1 VGNPA
6 RDRGRRPGRRRPR
19 DDLLALPAPRR
30 EPGLPG
36 RTAPPCPPPD
46 EAAPSRPAR
55 ALHETNR
62 ARLSRTTGVVST
74 RPRLLS
80 AIDFV
85 GRLRARKPP
94 EIGGFAQE
102 DAPLGPPAVLKTAF
116 RPRSIREARL
126 TPRVLASSSERARRS
141 RSTLTEMTLTPAPLR
156 GRPGLRRAF
165 SQARRSA
172 GLNGRDLVTIIS
184 RSNSFVAS
192 CSSSSSS
199 EAFFDTKRVRSGA
212 KARTGL
218 RAGHCD
224 RPGASIER
232 PIGVLLVGGAAFSYE
247 GPGCGGSLHR
257 SAISS
262 SSS

>member
-1 VGNPA
+1 
-6 RDRGRRPGRRRPR
+6 
-19 DDLLALPAPRR
+19 
-30 EPGLPG
+30 
-36 RTAPPCPPPD
+36 
-46 EAAPSRPAR
+46 
-55 ALHETNR
+55 
-62 ARLSRTTGVVST
+62 
-74 RPRLLS
+74 
-80 AIDFV
+80 
-85 GRLRARKPP
+85 LRARKPP

-172 GLNGRDLVTIIS
+172 GLNGRDLVTTIS

-192 CSSSSSS
+192 CGPSPAGRSAERAGGDRFTHSRGGNGQARS
-199 EAFFDTKRVRSGA
+199 ALDLPQRRVRSGA